1 MAIRVQVSD
10 GRKRSSSQQ
19 SVWTR
24 DLIDN
29 TGYVNSDLQNCAKN
43 YFQLAS
49 LIQRS
54 ELQSILRKFTQP
66 KYLEVARIMN
76 TITKK
81 HDEQI
86 AQQQRE
92 ASAATTTVGSSSA
105 TGQKQNPN
113 RTHTTNSSNG
123 KQKRGTSSSTGK
135 ITNLSNMNSTSGSV
149 KHMTS
154 KQKNNSSNA
163 MSSAESKKI

>member
-86 AQQQRE
+86 A
-92 ASAATTTVGSSSA
+92 
-105 TGQKQNPN
+105 
-113 RTHTTNSSNG
+113 
-123 KQKRGTSSSTGK
+123 
-135 ITNLSNMNSTSGSV
+135 
-149 KHMTS
+149 
-154 KQKNNSSNA
+154 
-163 MSSAESKKI
+163 